1 MTQMIWGCLQNGTS
15 EPSGSCLQRGGK
27 VEHLLFACC
36 LYSVTFR
43 VEGLAGWA
51 SKLWGTGAWGL
62 KSLAI
67 QEGTVHL
74 LQGVKALVA
83 NSCLD
88 VQGGRGRWRDV
99 QLSLDPGPQAFPFP
113 LHEVKRTR
121 LVFPHEYLLFCS
133 ETLLMPQ
140 CDSVL
145 KNRPFLHLTPTLP
158 SQCLVCKQT
167 PCLEQT

>member
-1 MTQMIWGCLQNGTS
+1 MDPVYKERRQGQASSVCLLLIFCHLQ
-15 EPSGSCLQRGGK
+15 SGGFSRLGLQAVGHRG
-27 VEHLLFACC
+27 L
-36 LYSVTFR
+36 
-43 VEGLAGWA
+43 
-51 SKLWGTGAWGL
+51 GTGESGPPGRDCA
-62 KSLAI
+62 
-67 QEGTVHL
+67 

-88 VQGGRGRWRDV
+88 AQGGRGRWRDV
-99 QLSLDPGPQAFPFP
+99 QLSLDPGPQPFPFP
-113 LHEVKRTR
+113 LHEVKRTS

-133 ETLLMPQ
+133 GTLLMPQ

-145 KNRPFLHLTPTLP
+145 KNCPFLHLTATLP